1 MEYKEAC
8 NHMTCHYC
16 GHSFCRVCLHPWTR
30 EGFHQ
35 GGVCLPYGDPVEGY
49 NGEGYELGDQGLH
62 RDTGYSCAGLNRFGQ
77 EKLSNAVAEDNA
89 INEYYEDSD
98 DEMPDLVEYPYD
110 DELDNDADY
119 GDELEY
125 KENEQAEEDA
135 SEDEAED
142 DQADQTQHTHPPA
155 DEVETGEDG

>member
-1 MEYKEAC
+1 
-8 NHMTCHYC
+8 
-16 GHSFCRVCLHPWTR
+16 
-30 EGFHQ
+30 
-35 GGVCLPYGDPVEGY
+35 
-49 NGEGYELGDQGLH
+49 
-62 RDTGYSCAGLNRFGQ
+62 
-77 EKLSNAVAEDNA
+77 
-89 INEYYEDSD
+89 
-98 DEMPDLVEYPYD
+98 MPDLVEYPYD

-125 KENEQAEEDA
+125 KENEQAEENA